1 MRYRKL
7 GDSDLEVS
15 ELALGTWLTYG
26 VSVDRDTSA
35 ACLRRAFDLGINMID
50 TANVYGNGK
59 TETLLGELLGK
70 YRRED
75 YLLATK
81 VYFPMSD
88 TDRGLSAPQIR
99 KQVDASLKRLQ
110 TDYVDLYQCHRYDED
125 TSLEETMRA
134 LTDVVKAGKARYV
147 GFSQWKPRQIKAARR
162 LDDVVRFVSSQP
174 QYSMLH
180 RRPERRV
187 FPTCES
193 LGIGQIVWSPLAQG
207 VLTGKYSPDNP
218 PPAGSRAA
226 NPRTNRNS
234 RRLKDPVVLAAAQR
248 LIPIANRLSLT
259 LPQLALAWV
268 LKDRR
273 VTAAII
279 GASRPEQIEQ
289 NVGAVGV
296 ELDAK
301 TLTEIDEALG
311 DTIRY

>member
-1 MRYRKL
+1 MHYRKL

-26 VSVDRDTSA
+26 VSVDRETSA
-35 ACLRRAFDLGINMID
+35 ACLRRAFDLGINMVD
-50 TANVYGNGK
+50 TANVYGHGK
-59 TETLLGELLGK
+59 TETLLGELLGTYSRK
-70 YRRED
+70 D

-81 VYFPMSD
+81 VFFPMSD

-99 KQVDASLKRLQ
+99 KQIDASLKRLQ

-125 TSLEETMRA
+125 TPLEETMDA
-134 LTDVVKAGKARYV
+134 LSDVVHAGKARYV
-147 GFSQWKPRQIKAARR
+147 GFSQWKPRQIKAASRVE
-162 LDDVVRFVSSQP
+162 DAVRFVSSQP

-193 LGIGQIVWSPLAQG
+193 LGIAQIVWSPLAQG
-207 VLTGKYSPDNP
+207 VLTGKYSPDGL
-218 PPAGSRAA
+218 PPASSRAA

-234 RRLKDPVVLAAAQR
+234 RRLKDPVVLSAVQR
-248 LIPIANRLSLT
+248 LLPIAERLSLT
-259 LPQLALAWV
+259 LPQLSLAWV
-268 LKDRR
+268 LRDQR
-273 VTAAII
+273 VSAAII

-289 NVGAVGV
+289 NAGAVGV
-296 ELDAK
+296 KLDDQ
-301 TLTEIDEALG
+301 TLTEIDDALG